1 MSLKK
6 YEALIV
12 QSWDIQKVSQLLME
26 KVPFEELIFDKTD
39 ILLETILR
47 NEFIL
52 FKRILTRGFPV
63 KNSKFNYL
71 IPILY
76 NYTNEKKKYIELLW
90 QYVEP
95 KEYINRKGGMNKE
108 NSLSVVAQQK
118 NQQIIIEL
126 SKLGGDWNSS
136 NSLNQTPL
144 YFLLRNHLS
153 LSEELLEEFKG
164 KKFDLKKSD
173 DFGIT
178 PNDIIENFLL
188 VDSWLTDENKK
199 LLKVIGYEN
208 RK

>member
-39 ILLETILR
+39 ILLEAVLR

-52 FKRILTRGFPV
+52 FKRILTRGFPI
-63 KNSKFNYL
+63 KKSNFNYL

-76 NYTNEKKKYIELLW
+76 NYIEDKKKYLDILF

-95 KEYINRKGGMNKE
+95 KEYINKQGGLNKE
-108 NSLSVVAQQK
+108 TALSIVAQQQ
-118 NQQIIIEL
+118 NQGMIILL
-126 SKLGGDWNSS
+126 SKLGGDWNAV
-136 NSLNQTPL
+136 NSLQQTPFH
-144 YFLLRNHLS
+144 FLLRNHMHFS
-153 LSEELLEEFKG
+153 IELLEELRNNTINLEKE
-164 KKFDLKKSD
+164 D
-173 DFGIT
+173 DFGI
-178 PNDIIENFLL
+178 NAIDIIDNLVLVPEWAKENQQ
-188 VDSWLTDENKK
+188 